1 MVKGRKYPA
10 ESGNHRDLDLGQE
23 YRAVRRVRFVPYHP
37 AFGGLREKRGV
48 PQMTKLRHILRDKAG
63 NGFPL
68 VVAITL
74 ALVIILCG
82 VMEFF
87 RLNVIAAG
95 VKEALE
101 DTIIVTVNDNYADV
115 YHGVREG
122 YSGGYQPDGSSFS
135 YSVKTG
141 DIYGYMD
148 GLLGT
153 KNVGGS
159 HVKYAG
165 DALEYRLSGLDV
177 TIRNAPLAPSSPK
190 NAQRFE
196 ADAVIWLEVPVYFGG
211 KELAPMKIKLKVQAG
226 YTEVF

>member
-1 MVKGRKYPA
+1 MLKRINRK
-10 ESGNHRDLDLGQE
+10 
-23 YRAVRRVRFVPYHP
+23 
-37 AFGGLREKRGV
+37 
-48 PQMTKLRHILRDKAG
+48 LRDKFG

-87 RLNVIAAG
+87 RLNIIASG
-95 VKEALE
+95 VKEALQ
-101 DTIIVTVNDNYADV
+101 DAIIVTVNDNYADV

-141 DIYGYMD
+141 DIYSYMD
-148 GLLGT
+148 GVLGT
-153 KNVGGS
+153 ENVGGS

-165 DALEYRLSGLDV
+165 DALEYKLSGLDV
-177 TIRNAPLAPSSPK
+177 TIRNAPLDRKS
-190 NAQRFE
+190 
-196 ADAVIWLEVPVYFGG
+196 VV
-211 KELAPMKIKLKVQAG
+211 
-226 YTEVF
+226 

>member
-1 MVKGRKYPA
+1 MMK
-10 ESGNHRDLDLGQE
+10 L
-23 YRAVRRVRFVPYHP
+23 
-37 AFGGLREKRGV
+37 EKV
-48 PQMTKLRHILRDKAG
+48 LKDKTG

-87 RLNVIAAG
+87 RLNIIATG

-101 DTIIVTVNDNYADV
+101 DAIIVTVNDNYADV

-135 YSVKTG
+135 YSVNTG

-148 GLLGT
+148 DVLGMEA
-153 KNVGGS
+153 VGGS
-159 HVKYAG
+159 HVKYTG

-196 ADAVIWLEVPVYFGG
+196 ADAVIWL
-211 KELAPMKIKLKVQAG
+211 
-226 YTEVF
+226 

>member
-1 MVKGRKYPA
+1 
-10 ESGNHRDLDLGQE
+10 
-23 YRAVRRVRFVPYHP
+23 
-37 AFGGLREKRGV
+37 
-48 PQMTKLRHILRDKAG
+48 MTKLKQIFKDKAG

-74 ALVIILCG
+74 VLVIILCG

-87 RLNVIAAG
+87 RLNIIATG

-101 DTIIVTVNDNYADV
+101 DAIIVTVNDNYADV

-135 YSVKTG
+135 YSVNTG

-148 GLLGT
+148 SVLGMEA
-153 KNVGGS
+153 VGS
-159 HVKYAG
+159 HVKYTG

-177 TIRNAPLAPSSPK
+177 TIRNALLAPSSPK

>member
-1 MVKGRKYPA
+1 MNKLKY
-10 ESGNHRDLDLGQE
+10 
-23 YRAVRRVRFVPYHP
+23 
-37 AFGGLREKRGV
+37 
-48 PQMTKLRHILRDKAG
+48 ILRDKAG

-87 RLNVIAAG
+87 RLNIIASG
-95 VKEALE
+95 VKEALQ
-101 DTIIVTVNDNYADV
+101 DAIIVTVNDNYADV

-122 YSGGYQPDGSSFS
+122 YSGGYQPDGSSFY
-135 YSVKTG
+135 YSVNTG

-148 GLLGT
+148 SVLGT
-153 KNVGGS
+153 EEISGS
-159 HVKYAG
+159 HVKYTG
-165 DALEYRLSGLDV
+165 DVLEYKLSGLDV
-177 TIRNAPLAPSSPK
+177 TIRNAPLAPSSPQ

-196 ADAVIWLEVPVYFGG
+196 ADAIIWMEVPVYFGG
-211 KELAPMKIKLKVQAG
+211 KELPSMKIKLKVQAG

>member
-1 MVKGRKYPA
+1 
-10 ESGNHRDLDLGQE
+10 
-23 YRAVRRVRFVPYHP
+23 
-37 AFGGLREKRGV
+37 
-48 PQMTKLRHILRDKAG
+48 MTKLRRILKCKAG

-74 ALVIILCG
+74 ALILILCG

-87 RLNVIAAG
+87 RLNIIATG

-101 DTIIVTVNDNYADV
+101 DAIIVTVNDNYADV

-135 YSVKTG
+135 YSVNTG

-148 GLLGT
+148 DVLGMEA
-153 KNVGGS
+153 VGGS
-159 HVKYAG
+159 HVKYTG

-211 KELAPMKIKLKVQAG
+211 KELAPMKIRLKVQAG

>member
-1 MVKGRKYPA
+1 
-10 ESGNHRDLDLGQE
+10 
-23 YRAVRRVRFVPYHP
+23 
-37 AFGGLREKRGV
+37 
-48 PQMTKLRHILRDKAG
+48 MTKLRHILKDKSG

-68 VVAITL
+68 VIAITL

-87 RLNVIAAG
+87 RLNIIASG
-95 VKEALE
+95 VKETLQDA
-101 DTIIVTVNDNYADV
+101 IIVTVNDNYADV

-135 YSVKTG
+135 YSVNTG

-148 GLLGT
+148 DILGMEE
-153 KNVGGS
+153 VSGS

-165 DALEYRLSGLDV
+165 DVLEYKLSGLDV

-196 ADAVIWLEVPVYFGG
+196 ADAVIWLEVPLYFGG

>member
-1 MVKGRKYPA
+1 
-10 ESGNHRDLDLGQE
+10 
-23 YRAVRRVRFVPYHP
+23 
-37 AFGGLREKRGV
+37 
-48 PQMTKLRHILRDKAG
+48 MTKLKKILKDKAG

-87 RLNVIAAG
+87 RLNIIAGG
-95 VKEALE
+95 VKEALQ
-101 DTIIVTVNDNYADV
+101 DAIIVTVNDNYADV

-135 YSVKTG
+135 YSVNTG

-148 GLLGT
+148 DVLGMEA
-153 KNVGGS
+153 VGGS

-165 DALEYRLSGLDV
+165 DALEYKLSGLDV
-177 TIRNAPLAPSSPK
+177 TIRNAPLAPSSPQ

-196 ADAVIWLEVPVYFGG
+196 ADAVILLEVPVYFGG